1 MVPPGPVPNPEVK
14 RCRANGSRTTGPA
27 RVGRRRDFFSIRPR
41 QSLDSRGLFA
51 SCSVPFF
58 SPYILLVKELSVG
71 KKWLLYFMRLPCLRI
86 WFRNRRRL
94 PGACWVWRGWSCGGA
109 EGRKP
114 DRGGKGKQRNCPC
127 ASASLLFRKLFEE
140 IREKI
145 ILPVFIFPDYF
156 SENFEWGFKT
166 AGLFLHLPVHVP
178 MGNS

>member
-1 MVPPGPVPNPEVK
+1 MK
-14 RCRANGSRTTGPA
+14 
-27 RVGRRRDFFSIRPR
+27 
-41 QSLDSRGLFA
+41 
-51 SCSVPFF
+51 
-58 SPYILLVKELSVG
+58 
-71 KKWLLYFMRLPCLRI
+71 LPCLRI

-178 MGNS
+178 MGNSWRLKKKIPAAIVVPRQMQFKWFVFYPFYFSCAFFPCVLQKNWRFFCWRANPILWGRWRAALLLRSC